1 MTDWK
6 QYEEY
11 EEELHDEISK
21 KSVSKIKIK
30 KTWKQ
35 ITEVKNDREHTK
47 KQWQKKRRKSKGESN
62 NK

>member
-21 KSVSKIKIK
+21 KSVNKIKIK

-35 ITEVKNDREHTK
+35 ITEVKNDREHSK
-47 KQWQKKRRKSKGESN
+47 KQWQKKRRKSKNESDS
-62 NK
+62 K

>member
-11 EEELHDEISK
+11 EEELHSEISK
-21 KSVSKIKIK
+21 KSVIKIKKK

-35 ITEVKNDREHTK
+35 ITEVKIDKERSK
-47 KQWQKKRRKSKGESN
+47 KQWQKKKRKPRNETDSK
-62 NK
+62 

>member
-1 MTDWK
+1 MTDLK
-6 QYEEY
+6 YYEFI
-11 EEELHDEISK
+11 EEDFHSETTRSVTHKTK
-21 KSVSKIKIK
+21 KK

>member
-11 EEELHDEISK
+11 EEELHSEISK
-21 KSVSKIKIK
+21 KSVIKIKKK

-35 ITEVKNDREHTK
+35 ITEVKNDREHSK
-47 KQWQKKRRKSKGESN
+47 KQWQKKRKVSK
-62 NK
+62 KPVDK

>member
-21 KSVSKIKIK
+21 KSVTKIKKK

-47 KQWQKKRRKSKGESN
+47 KQWQKKRRVSKKKGDN
-62 NK
+62 

>member
-11 EEELHDEISK
+11 EEELHNEISK
-21 KSVSKIKIK
+21 KSVNKIKIK

-35 ITEVKNDREHTK
+35 ITEVKNNREHSK
-47 KQWQKKRRKSKGESN
+47 KQWQKKRKKSRNETDSK
-62 NK
+62 

>member
-21 KSVSKIKIK
+21 KSVNKIKIK

-35 ITEVKNDREHTK
+35 ITEVKNNREHSK
-47 KQWQKKRRKSKGESN
+47 KQWQKKRRKSKNESDS
-62 NK
+62 K

>member
-35 ITEVKNDREHTK
+35 ITEVKNNREHSK
-47 KQWQKKRRKSKGESN
+47 KQWQKKRKKSRNETDSK
-62 NK
+62 

>member
-11 EEELHDEISK
+11 EEELHNEITK
-21 KSVSKIKIK
+21 KSVNKTKKK

-35 ITEVKNDREHTK
+35 INEEKQKQVTK
-47 KQWQKKRRKSKGESN
+47 KQWQKKRRKSRKEGD
-62 NK
+62 K

>member
-11 EEELHDEISK
+11 EEELHNEISK
-21 KSVSKIKIK
+21 KSVTKIKKK

-35 ITEVKNDREHTK
+35 IIEVKNNREHSK
-47 KQWQKKRRKSKGESN
+47 KQWQKKRRKSRNEKDS
-62 NK
+62 K

>member
-11 EEELHDEISK
+11 EEELHNEINK
-21 KSVSKIKIK
+21 KIVNKVKKK

-35 ITEVKNDREHTK
+35 ITEVKNDREHSK
-47 KQWQKKRRKSKGESN
+47 KQWQKKRRVSKKKGDN
-62 NK
+62 

>member
-11 EEELHDEISK
+11 EEELHNEIR
-21 KSVSKIKIK
+21 KSSVTKIKKK

-35 ITEVKNDREHTK
+35 ITEVKNDREHSK
-47 KQWQKKRRKSKGESN
+47 KQWQKKRRVSKNSGD
-62 NK
+62 K

>member
-21 KSVSKIKIK
+21 KSVNKIKIK

-47 KQWQKKRRKSKGESN
+47 KQWQKKRRVAKKTGD
-62 NK
+62 K

>member
-35 ITEVKNDREHTK
+35 ITEVKNDREHSK
-47 KQWQKKRRKSKGESN
+47 KQWQKKRRKSRNEKDS
-62 NK
+62 K

>member
-11 EEELHDEISK
+11 EEELHNETSK
-21 KSVSKIKIK
+21 KSVTKIKIK

-35 ITEVKNDREHTK
+35 ITEVMNNREHSK
-47 KQWQKKRRKSKGESN
+47 KQWQKKRRKSRNEKDS
-62 NK
+62 K

>member
-11 EEELHDEISK
+11 EEELHNEIR
-21 KSVSKIKIK
+21 KSSVTKIKKK

-47 KQWQKKRRKSKGESN
+47 KQWQKKRRVSKNSGD
-62 NK
+62 K